1 VARSDNLD
9 ELVER
14 IAEAVVAKLE
24 ERRKIDLIADA
35 VLARL
40 EEREQADEESAPA
53 GKRRKESAR
62 SKQSPRGRSKVEG

>member
-1 VARSDNLD
+1 MEQRDNLD

-24 ERRKIDLIADA
+24 ERRKIDAIADA

-40 EEREQADEESAPA
+40 EEREQAGEESDPA
-53 GKRRKESAR
+53 RK
-62 SKQSPRGRSKVEG
+62 RGRKTAGSKRS